1 MRNCRQRFALFWL
14 LLLTCLAL
22 SAADVA
28 WACQSPDQ
36 AQLPSQTNMLADEVL
51 DPKGFASPG
60 DGAPPGIAEAL
71 QSPCVRCRCPSLGY
85 DRPDTTKP
93 WAASANLARAPPS
106 A

>member
-1 MRNCRQRFALFWL
+1 MRNSRQRVALFWL

-28 WACQSPDQ
+28 WTCQSPDQ

-51 DPKGFASPG
+51 DPNGFASAG
-60 DGAPPGIAEAL
+60 DAAPPGVAEAL
-71 QSPCVRCRCPSLGY
+71 QSPCALRPSVGY
-85 DRPDTTKP
+85 DRPDTTKL
-93 WAASANLARAPPS
+93 WAATANLARAPPS